1 LSGALPFPKAQ
12 LNPERRTYSLNQ
24 RHPLQREARGELLNH
39 HQHSKENLAM
49 KRIVLALM
57 AMMFAALP
65 ALAQPASGGVGDT
78 GYGYLGAGIGFGLA
92 AGLAALGHGK
102 IASAA
107 CEGAA
112 RNPGAA
118 GRIQTMMLLG
128 LAFVET
134 CVIFTLLIVFLKVGA

>member
-1 LSGALPFPKAQ
+1 
-12 LNPERRTYSLNQ
+12 
-24 RHPLQREARGELLNH
+24 
-39 HQHSKENLAM
+39 M

-57 AMMFAALP
+57 AMMLTVIP
-65 ALAQPASGGVGDT
+65 ALAQTGGVTDT
-78 GYGYLGAGIGFGLA
+78 GYGYLGAGLGFGLA

-134 CVIFTLLIVFLKVGA
+134 CVIFTLLIIFLKVGA

>member
-1 LSGALPFPKAQ
+1 
-12 LNPERRTYSLNQ
+12 
-24 RHPLQREARGELLNH
+24 
-39 HQHSKENLAM
+39 M
-49 KRIVLALM
+49 KRFVLALM
-57 AMMFAALP
+57 GMMFAAIP
-65 ALAQPASGGVGDT
+65 ALAQTGGVTDA
-78 GYGYLGAGIGFGLA
+78 GYGYLGAGVGFGLA

-118 GRIQTMMLLG
+118 GRIQTLMLLG

-134 CVIFTLLIVFLKVGA
+134 CVIFAFVIVFLKVGA

>member
-1 LSGALPFPKAQ
+1 
-12 LNPERRTYSLNQ
+12 
-24 RHPLQREARGELLNH
+24 
-39 HQHSKENLAM
+39 M
-49 KRIVLALM
+49 KRIMLALM
-57 AMMFAALP
+57 AMIFAAIP
-65 ALAQPASGGVGDT
+65 ALAQSASGVTDT
-78 GYGYLGAGIGFGLA
+78 GYGYLGAGIGFGIA

-118 GRIQTMMLLG
+118 GRIQTLMLLG

-134 CVIFTLLIVFLKVGA
+134 AIIFAFVIVFLKVGA

>member
-1 LSGALPFPKAQ
+1 
-12 LNPERRTYSLNQ
+12 
-24 RHPLQREARGELLNH
+24 
-39 HQHSKENLAM
+39 M

-57 AMMFAALP
+57 AMMLTVIP
-65 ALAQPASGGVGDT
+65 ALAQTGGGVTDT
-78 GYGYLGAGIGFGLA
+78 GYGYLGAGLGFGLA

-134 CVIFTLLIVFLKVGA
+134 CVIFTLLIIFLKVGA

>member
-1 LSGALPFPKAQ
+1 
-12 LNPERRTYSLNQ
+12 
-24 RHPLQREARGELLNH
+24 
-39 HQHSKENLAM
+39 M

-57 AMMFAALP
+57 GMMFAALP
-65 ALAQPASGGVGDT
+65 ALAQTGGGVSDR
-78 GYGYLGAGIGFGLA
+78 GYGYLGAGIGFG
-92 AGLAALGHGK
+92 AGLSALGHGK

-118 GRIQTMMLLG
+118 GRIQTLMLLG

-134 CVIFTLLIVFLKVGA
+134 AIIFAFVIVFLKVGA

>member
-1 LSGALPFPKAQ
+1 
-12 LNPERRTYSLNQ
+12 
-24 RHPLQREARGELLNH
+24 
-39 HQHSKENLAM
+39 M

-57 AMMFAALP
+57 GMLFAAIP
-65 ALAQPASGGVGDT
+65 ALAQTGGGVTDN

-118 GRIQTMMLLG
+118 GRIQTLMLLG

-134 CVIFTLLIVFLKVGA
+134 CVIFAFVIVFLKVGA

>member
-1 LSGALPFPKAQ
+1 
-12 LNPERRTYSLNQ
+12 
-24 RHPLQREARGELLNH
+24 
-39 HQHSKENLAM
+39 M

-57 AMMFAALP
+57 AMMLTVIP
-65 ALAQPASGGVGDT
+65 ALAQTGGVTDK
-78 GYGYLGAGIGFGLA
+78 GYGYIGAGVGFGLA

-118 GRIQTMMLLG
+118 GRIQTLMLLG

-134 CVIFTLLIVFLKVGA
+134 CVIFAFVIVFLKVGT

>member
-1 LSGALPFPKAQ
+1 
-12 LNPERRTYSLNQ
+12 
-24 RHPLQREARGELLNH
+24 
-39 HQHSKENLAM
+39 M
-49 KRIVLALM
+49 KRFLI
-57 AMMFAALP
+57 AMVGMLFSAIP
-65 ALAQPASGGVGDT
+65 ALAQPASGVTDK
-78 GYGYLGAGIGFGLA
+78 GYGYIGAGIGIGIA
-92 AGLAALGHGK
+92 AGVAALGHGK

-134 CVIFTLLIVFLKVGA
+134 CVIFALVIMFVKVGA

>member
-1 LSGALPFPKAQ
+1 MALI
-12 LNPERRTYSLNQ
+12 
-24 RHPLQREARGELLNH
+24 
-39 HQHSKENLAM
+39 AM
-49 KRIVLALM
+49 D
-57 AMMFAALP
+57 FAAIH
-65 ALAQPASGGVGDT
+65 ALAQPASGVTDN

-118 GRIQTMMLLG
+118 GRIQTLMLLG

-134 CVIFTLLIVFLKVGA
+134 AIIFAFVIVFLKVGA

>member
-1 LSGALPFPKAQ
+1 
-12 LNPERRTYSLNQ
+12 
-24 RHPLQREARGELLNH
+24 
-39 HQHSKENLAM
+39 M

-57 AMMFAALP
+57 AMMLTVIP
-65 ALAQPASGGVGDT
+65 ALAQTGGGVTDV
-78 GYGYLGAGIGFGLA
+78 GYGYIGAGVGFGIA

-118 GRIQTMMLLG
+118 GRIQTLMLLG

-134 CVIFTLLIVFLKVGA
+134 TVIFALVIILLKVGA

>member
-1 LSGALPFPKAQ
+1 
-12 LNPERRTYSLNQ
+12 
-24 RHPLQREARGELLNH
+24 
-39 HQHSKENLAM
+39 M

-57 AMMFAALP
+57 AMMLTVIP
-65 ALAQPASGGVGDT
+65 ALAQTGGVTDK
-78 GYGYLGAGIGFGLA
+78 GYGYIGAGVGFGLA

-118 GRIQTMMLLG
+118 GRIQTIMLLG

-134 CVIFTLLIVFLKVGA
+134 CVIFALVIILLKVGT

>member
-1 LSGALPFPKAQ
+1 
-12 LNPERRTYSLNQ
+12 
-24 RHPLQREARGELLNH
+24 
-39 HQHSKENLAM
+39 M

-57 AMMFAALP
+57 AMMLTVIP
-65 ALAQPASGGVGDT
+65 ALAQTGGVTDA
-78 GYGYLGAGIGFGLA
+78 GYGYIGAGVGFGIA

-118 GRIQTMMLLG
+118 GRIQTLMLLG

-134 CVIFTLLIVFLKVGA
+134 CVIFALVIILLKVGA

>member
-1 LSGALPFPKAQ
+1 M
-12 LNPERRTYSLNQ
+12 RRF
-24 RHPLQREARGELLNH
+24 
-39 HQHSKENLAM
+39 
-49 KRIVLALM
+49 VLALM
-57 AMMFAALP
+57 AMMLTVIP
-65 ALAQPASGGVGDT
+65 ALAQTGGGVTDA
-78 GYGYLGAGIGFGLA
+78 GYGYLGAGVGFGLA

-118 GRIQTMMLLG
+118 GRIQTLMLLG

-134 CVIFTLLIVFLKVGA
+134 CVIFAFVIVFLKVGA

>member
-1 LSGALPFPKAQ
+1 
-12 LNPERRTYSLNQ
+12 
-24 RHPLQREARGELLNH
+24 
-39 HQHSKENLAM
+39 M

-57 AMMFAALP
+57 GMMFAVLP
-65 ALAQPASGGVGDT
+65 ALAQTGGGVSDK
-78 GYGYLGAGIGFGLA
+78 GYGYLGAGIGFGIA

-102 IASAA
+102 IASSA

-118 GRIQTMMLLG
+118 GRIQTLMLLG

-134 CVIFTLLIVFLKVGA
+134 AIIFAFVIVFLKVG

>member
-1 LSGALPFPKAQ
+1 
-12 LNPERRTYSLNQ
+12 
-24 RHPLQREARGELLNH
+24 
-39 HQHSKENLAM
+39 M

-57 AMMFAALP
+57 AMMLTVIP
-65 ALAQPASGGVGDT
+65 ALAQPATGVTDT
-78 GYGYLGAGIGFGLA
+78 GYGYLGAGLGFGLA

-118 GRIQTMMLLG
+118 GKSNVFRASRALLRKYSKA
-128 LAFVET
+128 LPWN
-134 CVIFTLLIVFLKVGA
+134 

>member
-1 LSGALPFPKAQ
+1 
-12 LNPERRTYSLNQ
+12 
-24 RHPLQREARGELLNH
+24 
-39 HQHSKENLAM
+39 M
-49 KRIVLALM
+49 KRILLALT

-65 ALAQPASGGVGDT
+65 ALAQSGGGVTDK
-78 GYGYLGAGIGFGLA
+78 GYGYLGAGLGFGIA

-102 IASAA
+102 IAAAA

-118 GRIQTMMLLG
+118 GRIQTLMLLG

-134 CVIFTLLIVFLKVGA
+134 AIIFAFVIVYLKVGA